1 MRVVHLVPYF
11 QPQYTGGMQRY
22 VASLCREQ
30 RLLGV
35 DASILTLRLGR
46 TGGNA
51 NCVSEVPTGGRDALF
66 VWQRTPVHPLFP
78 ADVRRAEADVIHL
91 HSPSP
96 SMEAA
101 LLLANRRT
109 SSLVVTLHNGL
120 PRMTR
125 LQQSLGHLA
134 QMMLKRVVRRSKAV
148 IAPHDVFAESAFGW
162 LEVNDRLHI
171 VPPGVDH
178 TRFRSLGMERDD
190 DEVLF
195 VGHVRPEKGLHVLV
209 EALVR
214 LPKRRL
220 KVMASV
226 SYEAKYFRA
235 IRARAEAVLG
245 PRVAFTSIH
254 QSRTWRQPTTGQLVW
269 LFLPWIWSRGI

>member
-1 MRVVHLVPYF
+1 
-11 QPQYTGGMQRY
+11 
-22 VASLCREQ
+22 
-30 RLLGV
+30 
-35 DASILTLRLGR
+35 
-46 TGGNA
+46 
-51 NCVSEVPTGGRDALF
+51 
-66 VWQRTPVHPLFP
+66 
-78 ADVRRAEADVIHL
+78 
-91 HSPSP
+91 
-96 SMEAA
+96 MEAA

-235 IRARAEAVLG
+235 IRARAETVLG
-245 PRVAFTSIH
+245 PRVSFHLDPSVKDLEAAYNRAACVVVPSLDLESWNLVLLEAASTGAACV
-254 QSRTWRQPTTGQLVW
+254 RTD
-269 LFLPWIWSRGI
+269 LPGLAWADFAIDVLAGDSASLADAIEHAIENRKDIGPKAEQRANEYSWQRTCRETLAVYAAVAT